1 MSGYTRPTGELN
13 VQFCRRYVGR
23 LFHILNGRSHLKIA
37 FKPPISIQSRRRSL
51 LHLHLT
57 SLAES
62 RKTLGT
68 PRRMGSGSNPSGCS
82 TQSVTL
88 TSEDDRLFGSSDP
101 PLADQRLVVVAETAL
116 KWHDEGKCS
125 RLRLVFC
132 TKSPPLCWSLSSL
145 CIPARCG
152 RKPPTAHSQIRAVIR
167 QRHGIKSMTDEANP
181 IRLLVREAITL
192 PVMLLVSMCQL
203 SSVAGADLSSA
214 EATFKSKCAMCHG
227 LEGKGKRLTKTRPLG
242 SADVQKQSD
251 AELTVIIT
259 RGKPPSM
266 PAYKSMTQDEVK
278 QIIKYI
284 RSLKK

>member
-1 MSGYTRPTGELN
+1 
-13 VQFCRRYVGR
+13 
-23 LFHILNGRSHLKIA
+23 
-37 FKPPISIQSRRRSL
+37 
-51 LHLHLT
+51 
-57 SLAES
+57 
-62 RKTLGT
+62 
-68 PRRMGSGSNPSGCS
+68 
-82 TQSVTL
+82 
-88 TSEDDRLFGSSDP
+88 
-101 PLADQRLVVVAETAL
+101 
-116 KWHDEGKCS
+116 
-125 RLRLVFC
+125 
-132 TKSPPLCWSLSSL
+132 
-145 CIPARCG
+145 
-152 RKPPTAHSQIRAVIR
+152 
-167 QRHGIKSMTDEANP
+167 MTDEANP